1 MVQLIPKSP
10 TTQHRQKHTSAS
22 GDATRS
28 RVADSCELYVTQH
41 VQSVFRPGA
50 KWRCPGVQIDAGGLI
65 SGRPG
70 GDFYIAA
77 LRPHNEVSLA
87 VGTAKG
93 NGLLPA
99 LCKALIAGLIHLQAR
114 LVSSPLVVVQKVS
127 SLLGEFSINAPGV
140 RVLCSMFVVLIDRRR
155 ETFEYCRA
163 GDCQPFLQTEDNKWV
178 ELPPTCRG
186 LGCAAETD
194 TDAHALILEA
204 SQIERL
210 AVMTTGCSGNG
221 KGTTNHVDTALLSSI
236 PYASASRHVRAL
248 LAKICPQR
256 HNNACAELDASVVVA
271 DLRYSEDSDAPATTS
286 PC

>member
-1 MVQLIPKSP
+1 MVRLIPKST
-10 TTQHRQKHTSAS
+10 TTQHTRKYTSAS
-22 GDATRS
+22 GDAAVS

-77 LRPHNEVSLA
+77 LGPHNEVSIA
-87 VGTAKG
+87 VGTVKG
-93 NGLLPA
+93 DGLLPTM
-99 LCKALIAGLIHLQAR
+99 CKALIAGLIHLQAR
-114 LVSSPLVVVQKVS
+114 KAPSPLVVVQKVS
-127 SLLGEFSINAPGV
+127 SLLGKFNMNTPRV
-140 RVLCSMFVVLIDRRR
+140 PVLCSMFVVLIDRRR

-163 GDCQPFLQTEDNKWV
+163 GDCQPFLQTEESEWV

-210 AVMTTGCSGNG
+210 AVMTSGCSGNG
-221 KGTTNHVDTALLSSI
+221 QGTNNIVNTALLSSI
-236 PYASASRHVRAL
+236 PYESASRHVRAL
-248 LAKICPQR
+248 LAKFCPQR

-271 DLRYSEDSDAPATTS
+271 DLRYSEDSDAPATSS